1 MKSTSFL
8 AARGNLTFDV
18 TGVYRTHP
26 QGAPSFS
33 QPDFRT
39 TVGSVAGK
47 RVVNQFAATAAT
59 KSS

>member
-47 RVVNQFAATAAT
+47 G
-59 KSS
+59 S

>member
-8 AARGNLTFDV
+8 AARGNLTFDA
-18 TGVYRTHP
+18 TGAYRTHP

-33 QPDFRT
+33 QLQDHCR
-39 TVGSVAGK
+39 K
-47 RVVNQFAATAAT
+47 RCRERVVNQFAATAAT